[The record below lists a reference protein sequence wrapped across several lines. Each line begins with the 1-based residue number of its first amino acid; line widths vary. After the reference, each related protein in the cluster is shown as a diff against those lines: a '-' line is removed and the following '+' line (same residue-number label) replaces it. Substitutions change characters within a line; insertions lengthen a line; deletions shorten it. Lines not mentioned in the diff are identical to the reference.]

1 MSSICENHQKKAVQT
16 WLQKEKTEKGGD
28 RREKRRR
35 NEKLH
40 YRFCHAEGV
49 LIILILHTG
58 VQKEIIMSSDN
69 AWTSDDGSEEL
80 EAPGKKL
87 NVFFVDNEDYSTLER
102 A

>member
-1 MSSICENHQKKAVQT
+1 VCWQAGHKDAGLETILCAKHKVVSSICENHQKKAVQT

-49 LIILILHTG
+49 LMIFILHTG
-58 VQKEIIMSSDN
+58 MQKKSS
-69 AWTSDDGSEEL
+69 
-80 EAPGKKL
+80 
-87 NVFFVDNEDYSTLER
+87 
-102 A
+102 